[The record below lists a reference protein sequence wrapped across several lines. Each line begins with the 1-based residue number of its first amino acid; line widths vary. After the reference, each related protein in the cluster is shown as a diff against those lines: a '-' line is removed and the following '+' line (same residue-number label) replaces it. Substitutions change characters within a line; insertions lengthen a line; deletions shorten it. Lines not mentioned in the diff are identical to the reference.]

1 MTANAEARLVEAREK
16 VWLGEV
22 AALEESLTH
31 LRRRRAEAETQLAHL
46 QDTASDTP
54 TGRRGH

>member
-1 MTANAEARLVEAREK
+1 MTANAEARLAEARDN

-31 LRRRRAEAETQLAHL
+31 LRRGRAEARQSI
-46 QDTASDTP
+46 QGPQSS
-54 TGRRGH
+54 GV